1 VATKGSRPPL
11 CKFKKTST
19 RKTPLELATNLCL
32 REQQMSRTLVQLDI
46 RCKQHRDFTGDC
58 PACYFIRRFE
68 TDFQKLRQRRAELI
82 RQLREKLR
90 SGEVVVI
97 EII

>member
-1 VATKGSRPPL
+1 MHR
-11 CKFKKTST
+11 
-19 RKTPLELATNLCL
+19 TNF
-32 REQQMSRTLVQLDI
+32 QLDI
-46 RCKQHRDFTGDC
+46 RCKEHPGFTGDC
-58 PACYFIRRFE
+58 PACCFVRRFDTE
-68 TDFQKLRQRRAELI
+68 FDRLRQRRAILV